1 LWIMGKY
8 PFARVTVCDRCSQ
21 LFVGSERGIAEMMS
35 LGAWSRR
42 GSTLIYV
49 LSLVGCASAQLNYNT
64 LDIASTIDSLVT
76 NQVLSNL
83 ARFIESP
90 HAIPS
95 QVAIST
101 GTVSTNNTVTPSL
114 TAPLNV
120 ATTATNTV
128 ATTVA
133 AAVTTATTNTA
144 TGNRPNVGASLSA
157 TDQWT
162 QTWGVSPLTDPDQL
176 RRLRVLYQ
184 FGAGLI
190 SETDLLC
197 NYPIIQSKGGGAAPV
212 GTVTYPTSDGKNV
225 TVTIG
230 DPAKPKPKTVYQLR
244 CQSGL
249 LVTHPDPAFLNP
261 PGCIICAD
269 TDEGTINLH
278 VNRRLKNDWLRYADG
293 PFGAPNGAIS
303 LGYHRNKYLYVDNP
317 EDLAKFYEFSLFVL
331 EATTLSATSATGQSA
346 GKGSPI
352 KTPAFIT
359 GPSILLQ

>member
-1 LWIMGKY
+1 
-8 PFARVTVCDRCSQ
+8 
-21 LFVGSERGIAEMMS
+21 MMS
-35 LGAWSRR
+35 LRTWSRR
-42 GSTLIYV
+42 GSTLIYA

-64 LDIASTIDSLVT
+64 LDIASTIDTLVT

-83 ARFIESP
+83 AKFIESP

-95 QVAIST
+95 QVALSA

-133 AAVTTATTNTA
+133 AAVSTATTNTA
-144 TGNRPNVGASLSA
+144 TGNRPNVGAALSA

-190 SETDLLC
+190 SRADLLC
-197 NYPIIQSKGGGAAPV
+197 NYPIIQGKGDGAAPI
-212 GTVTYPTSDGKNV
+212 GTVTYPTSDGKDI

-230 DPAKPKPKTVYQLR
+230 GPAKPKPKTVYKLQCR
-244 CQSGL
+244 TGT

-261 PGCIICAD
+261 PSCIICAD
-269 TDEGTINLH
+269 KSEGTVYLH
-278 VNRRLKNDWLRYADG
+278 VNDRLKNDWLRYSDG
-293 PFGAPNGAIS
+293 PFGVPPGAIS
-303 LGYHRNKYLYVDNP
+303 LGYHRNRFLYVETP
-317 EDLAKFYEFSLFVL
+317 EDLGKFYEFSLFVL
-331 EATTLSATSATGQSA
+331 EATTQSATSATGQSA
-346 GKGSPI
+346 GKGSPT